1 MDTKMFCYQCQ
12 ETANGTGCRLVGVC
26 GKKPE
31 VANAQDL
38 LLHIIKGIGV
48 IASRCI
54 QHNGGTCC
62 SNRQKVHS
70 FVNDALFTTITN
82 VNFDVES
89 IYSKIEKA
97 IALRDKMIEHVSEHG
112 ISLPEI
118 DALTWHG
125 RREDYAAK
133 AKTVGVL
140 TCEDPDVRSLKELIM
155 YGLKG
160 MAAYL
165 EHASRLGMNDTDIN
179 DFILYALS
187 ELVLNDDASSLTSLT
202 LTVGE
207 WGVKAMA
214 LLDKANTT
222 AYGNPE
228 ISQVSIGVGNR
239 PGILVSGHDL
249 NDLEQLLEQS
259 KDSGIDIYIR
269 MEKCFLHTTIRV

>member
-54 QHNGGTCC
+54 QHNGGACC

-112 ISLPEI
+112 ISFPEI

-133 AKTVGVL
+133 AKTVMCVH
-140 TCEDPDVRSLKELIM
+140 SK
-155 YGLKG
+155 
-160 MAAYL
+160 
-165 EHASRLGMNDTDIN
+165 
-179 DFILYALS
+179 
-187 ELVLNDDASSLTSLT
+187 SSSC
-202 LTVGE
+202 
-207 WGVKAMA
+207 M
-214 LLDKANTT
+214 D
-222 AYGNPE
+222 
-228 ISQVSIGVGNR
+228 
-239 PGILVSGHDL
+239 
-249 NDLEQLLEQS
+249 
-259 KDSGIDIYIR
+259 
-269 MEKCFLHTTIRV
+269 